1 MGRCVRYV
9 AMMWDSRWTETCL
22 WPAMSVVFQHAGHA
36 MNTKEEKGDKF
47 VHSATCRVIKEC
59 GKRRKERTGHACGV
73 IVEEDDQGQQKKAK
87 CSMRSVG
94 IIKFIRP
101 QLLFLYATTIAYS
114 LPLKVW
120 HTLLFLFFDASSL
133 LVPCYYYYPT
143 LFPFHM
149 PNSTTNC

>member
-1 MGRCVRYV
+1 
-9 AMMWDSRWTETCL
+9 
-22 WPAMSVVFQHAGHA
+22 
-36 MNTKEEKGDKF
+36 
-47 VHSATCRVIKEC
+47 
-59 GKRRKERTGHACGV
+59 
-73 IVEEDDQGQQKKAK
+73 
-87 CSMRSVG
+87 MRSVG

-149 PNSTTNC
+149 PNSTTNCWIQLCTTFALILNTCVLSVILHVSTNPSHSASFGWDNNHYSTKRIVHIEIKQHEHTPDIKQTKVRRIKKE